1 MSHREKP
8 RQHRRKP
15 SAVGVV
21 AGLLAVATLAAPFAP
36 FAHTAIAQPAEPTK
50 EDEAY
55 EHFKRGVAFYKDSD
69 FTAALVEFKRAY
81 EIAPSYRVLYNLGQT
96 SRELRDYATAL
107 NAFDQY
113 LTESAA
119 DPGLDEKEK
128 AKREKAEAYVKELRP
143 KVAIVTI
150 DVSVPGAEVLVD
162 DLPIGESPLKKP
174 VFMNAGR
181 RKVTVSKQGYNANQ
195 RFVDVG
201 GTDEKTVKIELIA
214 VGGPGPGPKGP
225 GTPKPPE
232 PGLSPV
238 PFVLLG
244 LTGAT
249 GIATAI
255 LGARALSLH
264 SDYETELGKF
274 PGNAGAIETARSSSK
289 DFALGAD
296 ILGGV
301 TIASAAVTVILFV
314 ALNQSSSADDEKKD
328 EKAAEPKVGVS
339 LSPGF
344 MGLSGSF

>member
-1 MSHREKP
+1 M
-8 RQHRRKP
+8 
-15 SAVGVV
+15 
-21 AGLLAVATLAAPFAP
+21 LAVATLVAPLAPFAR
-36 FAHTAIAQPAEPTK
+36 TALAQPAEQTK

-55 EHFKRGVAFYKDSD
+55 EHFKRGVAFYKDAD

-107 NAFDQY
+107 TSFDQY

-119 DPGLDEKEK
+119 DPGLDEKERG
-128 AKREKAEAYVKELRP
+128 KREKAEAYVKELRP

-150 DVSVPGAEVLVD
+150 EVNVAGAEVLVD
-162 DLPIGESPLKKP
+162 DIPIGESPLKKP

-181 RKVTVSKQGYNANQ
+181 RKVTVSKSGFNPNQ

-201 GTDEKTVKIELIA
+201 GTDEKTVKIELLA
-214 VGGPGPGPKGP
+214 VGGPSGPNPKGP
-225 GTPKPPE
+225 PTKPPE

-238 PFVLLG
+238 PFVFLG

-274 PGNAGAIETARSSSK
+274 PGNPEAIESARSGSK

-314 ALNQSSSADDEKKD
+314 ALNQSSGEEEKKD
-328 EKAAEPKVGVS
+328 EKPAEPKVGIS

>member
-1 MSHREKP
+1 M
-8 RQHRRKP
+8 
-15 SAVGVV
+15 
-21 AGLLAVATLAAPFAP
+21 VATVAAPLGGICGAAMIDQRAFA
-36 FAHTAIAQPAEPTK
+36 QSK

-55 EHFKRGVAFYKDSD
+55 EHFKRAVAFYNDSD
-69 FTAALVEFKRAY
+69 FVAALVEFKRAY

-113 LTESAA
+113 LTESAL
-119 DPGLDEKEK
+119 DPQLDEKEK
-128 AKREKAEAYVKELRP
+128 GKREKAEAYVKELRP

-150 DVSVPGAEVLVD
+150 VVSVPGAEVLVD
-162 DLPIGESPLKKP
+162 DVPIGESPLKKP
-174 VFMNAGR
+174 IAMNAGR
-181 RKVTVSKQGYNANQ
+181 RKLTVNKSGYNANQ

-214 VGGPGPGPKGP
+214 IGGPIDKKGP
-225 GTPKPPE
+225 VTPPPE

-238 PFVLLG
+238 PFVMLG

-264 SDYETELGKF
+264 SDYESELTKF
-274 PGNAGAIETARSSSK
+274 PGNAAAIEDARTSSK

-301 TIASAAVTVILFV
+301 TIASAAVTIILFV
-314 ALNQSSSADDEKKD
+314 ALNPSSSSEPKD
-328 EKAAEPKVGVS
+328 EKAAEPKVG
-339 LSPGF
+339 LTLTPGF

>member
-1 MSHREKP
+1 MP
-8 RQHRRKP
+8 RPRTH
-15 SAVGVV
+15 AVAARVV
-21 AGLLAVATLAAPFAP
+21 AASLSASLLLAPIVAFEGAAF
-36 FAHTAIAQPAEPTK
+36 AQPAGQTK

-55 EHFKRGVAFYKDSD
+55 EHFKRGVAFYKDAD

-81 EIAPSYRVLYNLGQT
+81 EIAPSYKVLYNLGQT

-113 LTESAA
+113 LTESGT
-119 DPGLDEKEK
+119 DPGLDDKEK
-128 AKREKAEAYVKELRP
+128 QKREKAEAYVKELRP

-150 DVSVPGAEVLVD
+150 QVNVPGAEVLVD
-162 DLPIGESPLKKP
+162 DVPIGETPLHKP

-181 RKVTVSKQGYNANQ
+181 RKVTINKSGYNPNQ

-201 GTDEKTVKIELIA
+201 GTDEKTVKIELVAIGQPDPN
-214 VGGPGPGPKGP
+214 GGKKGGS
-225 GTPKPPE
+225 GTVKPPE

-238 PFVLLG
+238 PFVMLG

-264 SDYETELGKF
+264 GDYEDELAKF
-274 PGNAGAIETARSSSK
+274 PGNATAIEDARSSSK

-301 TIASAAVTVILFV
+301 TIAAAAATVVLFV
-314 ALNQSSSADDEKKD
+314 ALAPSSSEDPAKD
-328 EKAAEPKVGVS
+328 EKAPEPKVGLS